1 MTADDDFLSRAELD
15 ELAQALAKIDLDLEL
30 EAAVV
35 MLTEPMHGGGA
46 GIRRPQP
53 GSRPPFNLGLEH
65 FRVQG

>member
-30 EAAVV
+30 EAAV

-46 GIRRPQP
+46 GIRR
-53 GSRPPFNLGLEH
+53 L
-65 FRVQG
+65 